1 MIVLRDEKRIARLAR
16 AAQIISL
23 VGLLVLVAGLLIIF
37 FSRDT
42 RIFLFQLAALVIGFA
57 LSQVGLY
64 LSHRYV
70 RRPRPDQ
77 VLDKAAGKFARKDG
91 RLYHYLL
98 PAPHVLLLPT
108 GVVVLL
114 AKYQNGQI
122 SAHGDQWRQAG
133 LGMRRYFGREGLG
146 NPTREAEAMTA
157 KVAALVKEAAPTA
170 DVPVLPAPHVLL
182 LPAGVVVLLAKYQ
195 NGQISAHG
203 DQWRQ
208 AGLGMRRYFGREGL
222 GNPTREAEAMTAK
235 VAALVKEAAPT
246 ADVPV
251 LPVIVFTTQNIDNL
265 DVKESRI
272 PATHFSKLSA
282 VLRQQTMGLKPLPRA
297 DYEAVRAAF
306 DAKATHLLEE
316 TVDAD
321 A

>member
-98 PAPHVLLLPT
+98 PAPHVLLLPA

-114 AKYQNGQI
+114 AKYQNGRI

-157 KVAALVKEAAPTA
+157 KVAALVKEAAP
-170 DVPVLPAPHVLL
+170 
-182 LPAGVVVLLAKYQ
+182 
-195 NGQISAHG
+195 SA
-203 DQWRQ
+203 
-208 AGLGMRRYFGREGL
+208 E
-222 GNPTREAEAMTAK
+222 
-235 VAALVKEAAPT
+235 
-246 ADVPV
+246 VPV
-251 LPVIVFTTQNIDNL
+251 LPVIVFTTQNIDDL

>member
-170 DVPVLPAPHVLL
+170 DVPVLP
-182 LPAGVVVLLAKYQ
+182 
-195 NGQISAHG
+195 
-203 DQWRQ
+203 
-208 AGLGMRRYFGREGL
+208 
-222 GNPTREAEAMTAK
+222 
-235 VAALVKEAAPT
+235 
-246 ADVPV
+246 
-251 LPVIVFTTQNIDNL
+251 VIVFTTQNIDNL

>member
-114 AKYQNGQI
+114 AKYQNGRI

-157 KVAALVKEAAPTA
+157 KVAALVKEAAP
-170 DVPVLPAPHVLL
+170 
-182 LPAGVVVLLAKYQ
+182 
-195 NGQISAHG
+195 SA
-203 DQWRQ
+203 
-208 AGLGMRRYFGREGL
+208 E
-222 GNPTREAEAMTAK
+222 
-235 VAALVKEAAPT
+235 
-246 ADVPV
+246 VPV
-251 LPVIVFTTQNIDNL
+251 LPVIVFTTQNIDDL

>member
-37 FSRDT
+37 FSRDP

-114 AKYQNGQI
+114 AKYQNGNI

-170 DVPVLPAPHVLL
+170 
-182 LPAGVVVLLAKYQ
+182 
-195 NGQISAHG
+195 
-203 DQWRQ
+203 
-208 AGLGMRRYFGREGL
+208 E
-222 GNPTREAEAMTAK
+222 
-235 VAALVKEAAPT
+235 
-246 ADVPV
+246 VPV
-251 LPVIVFTTQNIDNL
+251 LPVIVFTTQNVDNL

-306 DAKATHLLEE
+306 GAKAPHLLEE